1 MKREFL
7 VTVSSLVLA
16 TALGSAAAQDER
28 GVFGFGFEIDAD
40 GFISPTLKTITVKA
54 LTAGSPADLAGMK
67 IGDQV
72 IEVDGKVISGAKA
85 RDLEPHLKKNVGQSV
100 SLRLRRPGGEVY
112 SVSMVAV
119 AKK

>member
-1 MKREFL
+1 MKRKFL
-7 VTVSSLVLA
+7 ITVSTLA
-16 TALGSAAAQDER
+16 LSIALGSASAQDER
-28 GVFGFGFEIDAD
+28 GIFGFGFEIDAD
-40 GFISPTLKTITVKA
+40 GFISPILKSITVKA
-54 LTAGSPADLAGMK
+54 LTAGSPADLAGIK

-72 IEVDGKVISGAKA
+72 IEVDGKVIAGAKA

-100 SLRLRRPGGEVY
+100 LLRLKRPGGEVY